1 MTSKSWR
8 AVLIACL
15 LRSVACVRV
24 TKADIKDDG
33 YTAGPVRPVDWD
45 RWAASCQIIWK
56 KPNEPVGDRLCPKDQ
71 PYLVVEEDE
80 RLGPSL
86 YCGTQAESQADIEK
100 GRRGEQCCR
109 KLWTWSHGLAQVPE
123 EHRSTSTLKTFNEM
137 RIASDG
143 HCEGMA
149 PEDFKLEN
157 EMTWWDR
164 VFYPDEEPSEEER
177 ASIKE
182 QLAKVPKTS
191 VLKKQS
197 AFGPDAAPSKTKKSV
212 RFG

>member
-33 YTAGPVRPVDWD
+33 YTAGPVRRVDWGE
-45 RWAASCQIIWK
+45 WALSCSVIWK
-56 KPNEPVGDRLCPKDQ
+56 SPNEMLLEPKCPKTH
-71 PYLVVEEDE
+71 PYLVFSDHEGI
-80 RLGPSL
+80 GPVL
-86 YCGTQAESQADIEK
+86 RCGTEADSRAHI
-100 GRRGEQCCR
+100 RQRSEQCCQ
-109 KLWTWSHGLAQVPE
+109 KLWTFSKGLAQVPVE
-123 EHRSTSTLKTFNEM
+123 DRDQDTLDLFNTW
-137 RIASDG
+137 RRASDG

-197 AFGPDAAPSKTKKSV
+197 AFGPDATPSKPKQSA